1 MQNGE
6 KFHHANMK
14 SDQGNEKLVISKE
27 ESEEEQNGEE
37 EIDYIEIKSENDT
50 NL

>member
-1 MQNGE
+1 
-6 KFHHANMK
+6 MK